1 MENKRFRRTPEEIAQ
16 GLTVEQA
23 KAARIEKE
31 VQEAEKA
38 VAEVCDEPIKTQE
51 ELEAK
56 HAENAPTGLG
66 DVVEAVTTVTGIK
79 AAVKFLA
86 GEDCGCDE
94 RKEKMNKL
102 RFRKQPL
109 CLNESEYSFL
119 SSFFSNYDG
128 RVDQSANYEL
138 AKIYARIFEKRGV
151 QPTSCSSCIKQRVKD
166 LREVFNTYE

>member
-1 MENKRFRRTPEEIAQ
+1 METKRFRRPPEEIAQ

-31 VQEAEKA
+31 IQEAEQA

-56 HAENAPTGLG
+56 HAENTPTGLG
-66 DVVEAVTTVTGIK
+66 DVVVAFTEVTGIK

-109 CLNESEYSFL
+109 CLNE
-119 SSFFSNYDG
+119 
-128 RVDQSANYEL
+128 VEL
-138 AKIYARIFEKRGV
+138 
-151 QPTSCSSCIKQRVKD
+151 D
-166 LREVFNTYE
+166 LQL

>member
-1 MENKRFRRTPEEIAQ
+1 MENKRFRRTPEEIEQ

-23 KAARIEKE
+23 KEARIEKE
-31 VQEAEKA
+31 IQEAEKA

-66 DVVEAVTTVTGIK
+66 DVVEAITTVTGIK

-128 RVDQSANYEL
+128 RVDQSENYEL
-138 AKIYARIFEKRGV
+138 AKIYKRIFEKRGV

-166 LREVFNTYE
+166 LREVFDTY

>member
-1 MENKRFRRTPEEIAQ
+1 MANKRFRRTPEEIEQ

-23 KAARIEKE
+23 KEARIEKDI
-31 VQEAEKA
+31 QEAEKA

-66 DVVEAVTTVTGIK
+66 DVVEAITEVTGIK
-79 AAVKFLA
+79 KAVKFLA

-166 LREVFNTYE
+166 LREVFDTYE

>member
-1 MENKRFRRTPEEIAQ
+1 MENKRFRRTPQEIEQ

-31 VQEAEKA
+31 IQEAEKA
-38 VAEVCDEPIKTQE
+38 VAEVCDEPVKTQE

-56 HAENAPTGLG
+56 HAENATTGLG
-66 DVVEAVTTVTGIK
+66 DVVEAITTVTGIK

-109 CLNESEYSFL
+109 CLNELEYSFL
-119 SSFFSNYDG
+119 SSFFGNYDG
-128 RVDQSANYEL
+128 RVDQVQRSEIS
-138 AKIYARIFEKRGV
+138 KIYARIFEKRGV
-151 QPTSCSSCIKQRVKD
+151 QPTSCSSCIKQRIKD

>member
-166 LREVFNTYE
+166 LREVFDTYE

>member
-1 MENKRFRRTPEEIAQ
+1 METKRFRRTPEEIAQ

-31 VQEAEKA
+31 IQEAENA
-38 VAEVCDEPIKTQE
+38 VAEVCDDPIKSQE

-66 DVVEAVTTVTGIK
+66 DVVEAITTVTGIK

-102 RFRKQPL
+102 RFRRQPL

-119 SSFFSNYDG
+119 SSFFGNYSG

-151 QPTSCSSCIKQRVKD
+151 QPTSCSSCIKQRIKD
-166 LREVFNTYE
+166 LKEVFDTYE

>member
-1 MENKRFRRTPEEIAQ
+1 MANKRFRRTPEEIDQ

-31 VQEAEKA
+31 IQDAEKA

-66 DVVEAVTTVTGIK
+66 DVVEAITEVTGIK
-79 AAVKFLA
+79 KAVKFLA

-94 RKEKMNKL
+94 RKEKLNKM

-109 CLNESEYSFL
+109 CLTESEYTFL
-119 SSFFSNYDG
+119 HGFFTNSNG
-128 RVDQSANYEL
+128 MVSQSQNYEL
-138 AKIYARIFEKRGV
+138 ATIYARVFQKKGV
-151 QPTSCSSCIKQRVKD
+151 EVTSCSSCVKQRVKD
-166 LREVFNTYE
+166 LKDIYNTYE

>member
-1 MENKRFRRTPEEIAQ
+1 MKKKLDKRT
-16 GLTVEQA
+16 
-23 KAARIEKE
+23 KE
-31 VQEAEKA
+31 YKEWKKQQPAE
-38 VAEVCDEPIKTQE
+38 
-51 ELEAK
+51 
-56 HAENAPTGLG
+56 GLG
-66 DVVEAVTTVTGIK
+66 DVVEKITEATGIK
-79 AAVKFLA
+79 SAVNWLA
-86 GEDCGCDE
+86 GADCGCDE

-166 LREVFNTYE
+166 LREVFDTYE